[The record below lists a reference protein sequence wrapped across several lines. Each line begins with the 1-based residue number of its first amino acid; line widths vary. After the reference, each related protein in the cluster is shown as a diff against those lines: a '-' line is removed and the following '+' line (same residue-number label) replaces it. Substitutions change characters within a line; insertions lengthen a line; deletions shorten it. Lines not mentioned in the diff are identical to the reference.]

1 MSSEASEQELTAKP
15 SEEATGA
22 QKPKAKAK
30 TPQAKHPAAEAAAE
44 GGEKKKAPKSKAEAP
59 ARVKAAEAA
68 VEAAPEGGEKKKAP
82 RPKAE
87 APARAKAAE
96 AAVEAPQKPLGPSR
110 LKLKYQ
116 GLIPQLVKEFG
127 YRNVMEVPRVVKIVL
142 NIGLGQAVQDPKM
155 LEGAEKDLTIISGQ
169 HPVITRAKK
178 SIAAFKLRAGMPI
191 GIMVTMRGRRMYDFF
206 DRLVS
211 VVLPRIRDFSGVSG
225 NAFDSRGN
233 YNIGL
238 KEQLVFP
245 EIEFDK
251 VDKIRGMQVSIV
263 TTARNARE
271 GKRLLELL
279 GVPFKR
285 EGENG

>member
-1 MSSEASEQELTAKP
+1 MSTEASEQEFTAKP
-15 SEEATGA
+15 ADQPAAETAGA
-22 QKPKAKAK
+22 PKPKAKAR
-30 TPQAKHPAAEAAAE
+30 TPRAKAPAPEAAA
-44 GGEKKKAPKSKAEAP
+44 
-59 ARVKAAEAA
+59 
-68 VEAAPEGGEKKKAP
+68 EGGEKKKAP

-87 APARAKAAE
+87 AAAKGKAAE
-96 AAVEAPQKPLGPSR
+96 AVPEAPPKPLGPSR

-116 GLIPQLVKEFG
+116 GLAPQLVKEFG
-127 YRNVMEVPRVVKIVL
+127 YRNVMEVPRLQKVVL
-142 NIGLGQAVQDPKM
+142 NIGLGEAVQDPKV
-155 LEGAEKDLTIISGQ
+155 LESAEKDLVLIAGQ
-169 HPVITRAKK
+169 HPVITRSKK

-191 GIMVTMRGRRMYDFF
+191 GMMVTLRGRRMYDFL

-211 VVLPRIRDFSGVSG
+211 IALPRIRDFSGLSVS
-225 NAFDSRGN
+225 AFDNRGN
-233 YNIGL
+233 YHIGL

-251 VDKIRGMQVSIV
+251 VDKIRGLQVSIV

-285 EGENG
+285 E